1 MRVGKIS
8 ICTDLLIGSE
18 KKTSLVGLFSSFL
31 LLRAFG
37 IGVFLDNPLSNNVC
51 LQSKKIGYMYNVP
64 GFLKKCFKPDKP
76 PKERVA
82 DIIEEI
88 A

>member
-1 MRVGKIS
+1 MGSFS
-8 ICTDLLIGSE
+8 IFFVAGFRDWG
-18 KKTSLVGLFSSFL
+18 FSC
-31 LLRAFG
+31 
-37 IGVFLDNPLSNNVC
+37 NPVSNNDG

-64 GFLKKCFKPDKP
+64 GLLKKCFKPDKP

-88 A
+88 T